1 MSNTPR
7 MYMRGNQAAAEAA
20 RLARIEF
27 MGAYP
32 IPPSSE
38 IMESISTFIKEGR
51 LKAGFI
57 EADGEKS
64 AQMACFAAVC
74 SGCRTFNATSSQ
86 GLLYMHET
94 LPMIAGNRM
103 PMVMVVGNRS
113 VFAPHGMMNDHTDTM
128 LQRDAGWLQLY
139 CETVQEVL
147 DTVIQGYKISEHS
160 KVKLPVMVCMDGYW
174 LTHSL
179 ETISVPAQEE
189 VDAFLPPYKPG
200 ITDYLAPGGLSIFT
214 SFGVMDNW
222 FSEFKYQE
230 RVAMDG
236 AAQVIETV
244 DNEYA
249 QCFGRSY
256 GGLLEPYMVE
266 DAEVVVVGMGSLIGT
281 TRYTVDVMRAAG
293 KKVGMVKIRS
303 FRPFPKYRLSEVL
316 GATPAKT
323 VVVIEKVH
331 FGALFDE
338 VRSAL
343 FDLKTRPRVM
353 GFGLGLN
360 GRNVEPYNIIEL
372 FEQGF
377 ASTRS
382 FAPPSSSQL
391 YFIRKRDDALGG
403 I

>member
-1 MSNTPR
+1 

-64 AQMACFAAVC
+64 AQLACFAAVC

-86 GLLYMHET
+86 GLLYMHEA

-128 LQRDAGWLQLY
+128 LERDVGWLQLY
-139 CETVQEVL
+139 CESVQEVF
-147 DTVIQGYKISEHS
+147 DTVLQAYRIVENP
-160 KVKLPVMVCMDGYW
+160 KVKLPAMVCMDGYW
-174 LTHSL
+174 ITHSL
-179 ETISVPAQEE
+179 ETVSVPSQAD
-189 VDAFLPPYKPG
+189 VDAFLPPYTPG
-200 ITDYLAPGGLSIFT
+200 ETDYIAPGGLSLFT
-214 SFGVMDNW
+214 SFGIMDNW
-222 FSEFKYQE
+222 FTEFKYQE
-230 RVAMDG
+230 KVAMSNALG
-236 AAQVIETV
+236 VIGQVDE
-244 DNEYA
+244 EYGKS
-249 QCFGRSY
+249 FGRSY
-256 GGLLEPYMVE
+256 GGLLDPYCAD
-266 DAEVVVVGMGSLIGT
+266 DAEVVMIGMGSVMRT
-281 TRYTVDVMRAAG
+281 VRYTVDIMRAAG
-293 KKVGMVKIRS
+293 KKVGMVKIKS
-303 FRPFPKYRLSEVL
+303 FRPFPKGGLLAVL
-316 GATPAKT
+316 AGSLPRSI
-323 VVVIEKVH
+323 VVIEKVH

-343 FDLKTRPRVM
+343 FDLDYRPGVI

-360 GRNVEPYNIIEL
+360 GRNVEPYNIIDL

-377 ASTRS
+377 SKTGRKESATSDM
-382 FAPPSSSQL
+382 
-391 YFIRKRDDALGG
+391 YFVRKKEQQTGG